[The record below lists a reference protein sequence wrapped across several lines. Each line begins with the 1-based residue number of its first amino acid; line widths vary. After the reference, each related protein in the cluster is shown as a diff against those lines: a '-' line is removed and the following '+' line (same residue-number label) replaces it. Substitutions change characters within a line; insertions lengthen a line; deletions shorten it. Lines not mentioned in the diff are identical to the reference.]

1 MHVWDFA
8 DPSSGLEPEKKQAL
22 LLESDCEGK
31 RQGMPN
37 GAETI

>member
-8 DPSSGLEPEKKQAL
+8 DPGLEPEKKRTL
-22 LLESDCEGK
+22 VLESDCEGK